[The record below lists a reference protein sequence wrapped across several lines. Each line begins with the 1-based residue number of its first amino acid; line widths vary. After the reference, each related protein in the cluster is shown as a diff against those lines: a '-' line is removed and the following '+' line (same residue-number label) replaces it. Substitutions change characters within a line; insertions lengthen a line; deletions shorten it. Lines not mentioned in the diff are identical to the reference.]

1 MVTYRRK
8 PSVVDENFGD
18 ETVIVNLETGCYFSV
33 QGSGGAIWTS
43 IVAGLS
49 RSEVIDKVSKLYS
62 GDLDVISKHT
72 AGFIDRLCDE
82 SLIEQSNDSDGALS
96 VDPHS
101 DHVGPFVVPS
111 LQKYTDMEEMLQ
123 LDPIHEVDEM
133 GWPQAKSQ
141 TA

>member
-1 MVTYRRK
+1 MVVYRRK
-8 PSVVDENFGD
+8 SSVVDENFGD

-33 QGSGGAIWTS
+33 QGSGGVIWNS

-49 RSEVIDKVSKLYS
+49 RSEIIDKVSKLYS
-62 GDLDVISKHT
+62 GDSNAICAHT

-82 SLIEQSNDSDGALS
+82 SLIEHSNESTGPLSD
-96 VDPHS
+96 DPHY
-101 DHVGPFVVPS
+101 DHTGPFVAPS

-133 GWPQAKSQ
+133 GWPQAKNQS
-141 TA
+141 A